1 MKCLNTSGFTS
12 QCSMTSI
19 YSLARPYHQCYTP
32 CDHYLKI
39 PGCSTLTQRGKPPK
53 IGWEACRSSGDG
65 LRSDLEERC
74 GLDSAHDSATIVVG
88 LGSTGSEKSALKG
101 PDTLQAH
108 EGQPGGHGLYLGR
121 PGPSP
126 VSNTTTEPP
135 EALTSLACSVQT
147 RIFRAKRTAGMDSQ
161 REKTSSFIRH
171 GEDPPD
177 ETSAVC

>member
-74 GLDSAHDSATIVVG
+74 GLYSAHDSATIVVG
-88 LGSTGSEKSALKG
+88 LCSTGSEKSALKG
-101 PDTLQAH
+101 PDTLGTRGPTRGTRAVL
-108 EGQPGGHGLYLGR
+108 GASRAVPGEQHHD
-121 PGPSP
+121 
-126 VSNTTTEPP
+126 
-135 EALTSLACSVQT
+135 
-147 RIFRAKRTAGMDSQ
+147 RTARGADFAGVQ
-161 REKTSSFIRH
+161 RTNANFPGQTDRRNGLATRKNL
-171 GEDPPD
+171 
-177 ETSAVC
+177 